1 MRKEVWD
8 EVTQD
13 LRWDDLLSIRPTVSQ
28 YIIFDV
34 MRLMVFTYRT
44 TTESENS
51 VTFFAALINAN
62 LIFIIIIIIISVIFQ
77 YKWLQDL

>member
-34 MRLMVFTYRT
+34 MVFTYRT

-51 VTFFAALINAN
+51 ITFFAALINAN
-62 LIFIIIIIIISVIFQ
+62 LIFIIIIIISVIFQ